1 MTYSV
6 FAQSYFSV
14 NARLRWQRGH
24 RYTAEDHDRIPLYGF
39 RGIPA
44 HFQELGRN
52 STPAPFESF
61 LGSVPVGKSESQ
73 NSATNA
79 RLQVGQVLRVFT
91 RAVLN
96 IVLSSR
102 TRTF

>member
-1 MTYSV
+1 MPGSRQLTEYGGSTVTYLG
-6 FAQSYFSV
+6 FGQSYFSV
-14 NARLRWQRGH
+14 NERLRWQRGL
-24 RYTAEDHDRIPLYGF
+24 RYTAEDHDRIPLHGF

-61 LGSVPVGKSESQ
+61 LGSVTVDKSESL

-79 RLQVGQVLRVFT
+79 CRQVGQVLR
-91 RAVLN
+91 AL
-96 IVLSSR
+96 L
-102 TRTF
+102 